1 MLFHCPGKMVS
12 WPKIKGAG
20 LAIVGPALKCTV
32 CRAADARSSA
42 VFVLRPYSST
52 QQLALPR

>member
-1 MLFHCPGKMVS
+1 MVS